1 MKREGERAVMELG
14 IHGLHPDLIKLIGR
28 LKYRTSFRQNDLTH
42 SMACLLYT
50 SRCV

>member
-1 MKREGERAVMELG
+1 MELG

-28 LKYRTSFRQNDLTH
+28 LKYRTSFGQNALTH
-42 SMACLLYT
+42 SCLLYT